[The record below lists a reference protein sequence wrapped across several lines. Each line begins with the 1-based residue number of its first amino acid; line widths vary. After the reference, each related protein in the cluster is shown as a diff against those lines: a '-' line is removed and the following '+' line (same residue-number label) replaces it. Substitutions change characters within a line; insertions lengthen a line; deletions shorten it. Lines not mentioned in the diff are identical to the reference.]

1 MTGVPV
7 KKCIA
12 VIPTYNERENI
23 EELIV
28 QVLGLG
34 PEFHV
39 LIVDDNSPDGTGEIV
54 HKLQQ
59 ENERVRVI
67 HRARKSGLGTAYM
80 DGMTV
85 ALADGADYVV
95 QMDADFSHP
104 PASVPEMLKIA
115 EQTGADVVIGT
126 RYAGGGR
133 IEGWPIARH
142 LLSRGGNWYARVML
156 GRAFSDYTS
165 GFMLHRASVLRELP
179 FREFGCS
186 NFAFLLELK
195 SEYGRRDL
203 HIAEMPIEFVN
214 RTRGASKISLSIV
227 FEALRIVLQI
237 NRRVRR
243 ERAAGVVPLAGS
255 PADALDALSATEGP
269 KELP

>member
-1 MTGVPV
+1 M
-7 KKCIA
+7 KCTA

-23 EELIV
+23 EDLIA

-34 PEFHV
+34 PEYHV
-39 LIVDDNSPDGTGEIV
+39 LIVDDNSPDGTGDIV

-59 ENERVRVI
+59 ESERVRVI

-80 DGMTV
+80 DGMTL
-85 ALADGADYVV
+85 ALAEGADFVV

-104 PASVPEMLKIA
+104 PASVPKLLRIA
-115 EQTGADVVIGT
+115 QETNADVVIGT
-126 RYAGGGR
+126 RYSGGGR
-133 IEGWPIARH
+133 VKGWPIARH
-142 LLSRGGNWYARVML
+142 FLSRGGNLYARVML

-165 GFMLHRASVLRELP
+165 GFMLHRASALRELP

-195 SEYGRRDL
+195 SEYGRRQL
-203 HIAEMPIEFVN
+203 HVEEMPIEFVN
-214 RTRGASKISLSIV
+214 RTRGASKISLGIV
-227 FEALRIVLQI
+227 FEAFRIVLQI

-243 ERAAGVVPLAGS
+243 ERAAGVVT
-255 PADALDALSATEGP
+255 PATPDAIDALSATEGP

>member
-1 MTGVPV
+1 M
-7 KKCIA
+7 KCTA
-12 VIPTYNERENI
+12 VVPTYNEKENI
-23 EELIV
+23 EELIT
-28 QVLGLG
+28 QVLALG
-34 PEFHV
+34 PEFHILV
-39 LIVDDNSPDGTGEIV
+39 VDDNSPDGTGDIV
-54 HKLQQ
+54 HRLQQ
-59 ENERVRVI
+59 ENNRVRVI

-80 DGMTV
+80 DGMTL
-85 ALADGADYVV
+85 ALAEGAEFVV

-104 PASVPEMLKIA
+104 PASVPKMLKIA

-126 RYAGGGR
+126 RYSGGGR

-165 GFMLHRASVLRELP
+165 GFMCHRASTLRELP

-195 SEYGRRDL
+195 SEYGRRKL

-214 RTRGASKISLSIV
+214 RTRGASKISLGIV
-227 FEALRIVLQI
+227 FEAFRIVVQI
-237 NRRVRR
+237 NRRTRR
-243 ERAAGVVPLAGS
+243 ERAAGLVGAGS
-255 PADALDALSATEGP
+255 QTTDAIEALSAAEGP
-269 KELP
+269 KEHP

>member
-1 MTGVPV
+1 M
-7 KKCIA
+7 KCIA
-12 VIPTYNERENI
+12 VIPTYNESENI
-23 EELIV
+23 EELIA
-28 QVLGLG
+28 QVLRLG

-39 LIVDDNSPDGTGEIV
+39 IVVDDNSPDGTGDIV

-80 DGMTV
+80 DGMTL
-85 ALADGADYVV
+85 ALTRDPDFVV

-104 PASVPEMLKIA
+104 PSAVPGMLKIA
-115 EQTGADVVIGT
+115 EESGADVVIGT
-126 RYAGGGR
+126 RYSGGGR

-142 LLSRGGNWYARVML
+142 ILSRGGNWYARVML
-156 GRAFSDYTS
+156 GREFSDYTS
-165 GFMLHRASVLRELP
+165 GFMLHRASALRELP
-179 FREFGCS
+179 FREFGCT

-195 SEYGRRDL
+195 SEYGRRRL

-214 RTRGASKISLSIV
+214 RTRGVSKISLHIV
-227 FEALRIVLQI
+227 FEAFQIVLQI
-237 NRRVRR
+237 NRRRRR
-243 ERAAGVVPLAGS
+243 ERAAGVAIPVSQA
-255 PADALDALSATEGP
+255 ADALDAISATKGP